1 MAWKGYALSPHVH
14 GAELPHAAGHLRDAV
29 KRRGFAWLA
38 LLPLLLAACGDLP
51 QPYRGNPGGM
61 AGRLAAPPPYRVAVP
76 TPEAALLNGAESEA
90 FAKAIAQALLRRE
103 VPAAAEEPLPLD
115 WRLAVDMR
123 LEGARVIPRYALFDP
138 DGAPQGLAEGSAI
151 PARDWSRPGAALFTE
166 VANDAARRAADLL
179 LRAEAAR
186 KSSSPSAL
194 ANAGPPRLY
203 LLPVR
208 GAPGDGNESLT
219 ARMREALGD
228 YGILAQDVA
237 DGAGFAAD
245 GRVSVVPTRQRMQR
259 VEILWIVSRRDGQ
272 ELGRVLQ
279 MNEIPAGLLDRHW
292 ADIAFAVAAEAA
304 GGVQRVIENAGGMPA
319 RPEGNQRN
327 QPNAAPGGLALPP
340 RAAALPRP
348 EAPP

>member
-1 MAWKGYALSPHVH
+1 
-14 GAELPHAAGHLRDAV
+14 
-29 KRRGFAWLA
+29 
-38 LLPLLLAACGDLP
+38 
-51 QPYRGNPGGM
+51 
-61 AGRLAAPPPYRVAVP
+61 
-76 TPEAALLNGAESEA
+76 
-90 FAKAIAQALLRRE
+90 
-103 VPAAAEEPLPLD
+103 
-115 WRLAVDMR
+115 MR

-151 PARDWSRPGAALFTE
+151 PARDWSRPDAALFTE

>member
-1 MAWKGYALSPHVH
+1 M
-14 GAELPHAAGHLRDAV
+14 
-29 KRRGFAWLA
+29 KRRFLVGLA
-38 LLPLLLAACGDLP
+38 LLALAACGDLP
-51 QPYRGNPGGM
+51 QPFRGNPGGM
-61 AGRLAAPPPYRVAVP
+61 AGRLVVPPPYRLAVP
-76 TPEAALLNGAESEA
+76 TPDAAMLTATESEA
-90 FAKAIAQALLRRE
+90 FAKAVAEALLKRE
-103 VPAAAEEPLPLD
+103 VPAVAESPLPLD

-123 LEGARVIPRYALFDP
+123 LEGNRVVPRYALFDP
-138 DGAPQGLAEGSAI
+138 DGAPQGVAEGSAI
-151 PARDWSRPGAALFTE
+151 PARDWSRPSAALLAD
-166 VANDAARRAADLL
+166 VANDASRRAADLL

-186 KSSSPSAL
+186 KSSAPSAL
-194 ANAGPPRLY
+194 MAAGPPRLY

-245 GRVSVVPTRQRMQR
+245 GRVNVVPVGRGMQR

-272 ELGRVLQ
+272 DLGRVLQ
-279 MNEIPAGLLDRHW
+279 MNEIPAGLLDRFW
-292 ADIAFAVAAEAA
+292 GDIAFAAAAEAA

-319 RPEGNQRN
+319 GDASGQRGQ

-348 EAPP
+348 GAAP

>member
-1 MAWKGYALSPHVH
+1 M
-14 GAELPHAAGHLRDAV
+14 
-29 KRRGFAWLA
+29 KRRFLA
-38 LLPLLLAACGDLP
+38 VLAVLALAACGDLS
-51 QPYRGNPGGM
+51 QPFRGNPGGM
-61 AGRLAAPPPYRVAVP
+61 AGRLAVPPPYRVAVP
-76 TPEAALLNGAESEA
+76 APEAAMLSGTESEA
-90 FAKAIAQALLRRE
+90 LARAIAQALLKRE
-103 VPAAAEEPLPLD
+103 VPAVAEDPLPLD
-115 WRLAVDMR
+115 WRLNIDMR
-123 LEGARVIPRYALFDP
+123 LEGNRVVPRYALFDP
-138 DGAPQGLAEGSAI
+138 DGAPQGVAEGSAI
-151 PARDWSRPGAALFTE
+151 PARDWSRPNAALLAD
-166 VANDAARRAADLL
+166 VANDASRRAADLL

-186 KSSSPSAL
+186 KSSPPSAL
-194 ANAGPPRLY
+194 TAAGPPRLY

-228 YGILAQDVA
+228 QGILAQDLA

-245 GRVSVVPTRQRMQR
+245 GRVNVVPSRPRMQR

-292 ADIAFAVAAEAA
+292 GDIAFAAAAEAA

-319 RPEGNQRN
+319 REGGLQQA
-327 QPNAAPGGLALPP
+327 QPNAGPGGLALPP

-348 EAPP
+348 EPAQ

>member
-1 MAWKGYALSPHVH
+1 M
-14 GAELPHAAGHLRDAV
+14 
-29 KRRGFAWLA
+29 KRRFLAGLA
-38 LLPLLLAACGDLP
+38 LFALAACGDLP
-51 QPYRGNPGGM
+51 QPFRGNPGGM
-61 AGRLAAPPPYRVAVP
+61 AGRLVVPPPYRVAVP
-76 TPEAALLNGAESEA
+76 TPDAAMLSGSESEV
-90 FAKAIAQALLRRE
+90 FARAIAQALLRRE
-103 VPAAAEEPLPLD
+103 VPAVAEDPLPLD
-115 WRLAVDMR
+115 WRLSVDMR
-123 LEGARVIPRYALFDP
+123 LEGNRVVPRYALFDP
-138 DGAPQGLAEGSAI
+138 DGAPQGVTEGSAI
-151 PARDWSRPGAALFTE
+151 LARDWSRPNPALLAE
-166 VANDAARRAADLL
+166 VANDASRRAADLL

-186 KSSSPSAL
+186 KSSAPSAL
-194 ANAGPPRLY
+194 TAAGPPRVY

-245 GRVSVVPTRQRMQR
+245 GRVNVVSVGRGMQR

-272 ELGRVLQ
+272 DLGRVLQ

-292 ADIAFAVAAEAA
+292 GEIAFAAAAEAA

-319 RPEGNQRN
+319 REGGGQRA
-327 QPNAAPGGLALPP
+327 QQLNAAPGGLALPP

-348 EAPP
+348 EPAQ